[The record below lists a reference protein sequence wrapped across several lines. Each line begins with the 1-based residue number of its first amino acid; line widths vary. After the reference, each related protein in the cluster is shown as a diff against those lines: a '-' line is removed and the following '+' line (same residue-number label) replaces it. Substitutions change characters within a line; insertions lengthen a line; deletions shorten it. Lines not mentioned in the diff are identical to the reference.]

1 MMISSEGA
9 RKRISSNKLFPECE
23 SKLTNHASYK
33 ILSIEYKDK
42 RRKCKQIKVIESNP
56 ENNRK

>member
-1 MMISSEGA
+1 MQHTMMISSEGA

-23 SKLTNHASYK
+23 SKLTNHVSYK

-42 RRKCKQIKVIESNP
+42 E
-56 ENNRK
+56 ENVSK